1 MREVQVTDYV
11 LATKYGDGDPMDPF
25 AVGFYDGEKYEG
37 RHFVVDR
44 DGKQFRGGGFRR
56 VKKITQRRGRFLVDN
71 ISKIETSSRSL
82 WWWVRAP
89 MTEDK

>member
-44 DGKQFRGGGFRR
+44 DGKQFRAARYR
-56 VKKITQRRGRFLVDN
+56 TV
-71 ISKIETSSRSL
+71 
-82 WWWVRAP
+82 
-89 MTEDK
+89 